1 MKRGVFLLFLFIAP
15 LSVAAAE
22 SSGQPATLPA
32 QMPPQQISSTQQAVP
47 SGSAVAG
54 DSALSA
60 ISTGVSALSY
70 IMTALVG
77 VLTISVPAML
87 GYFGWLNA
95 KLSKISRKELETAV
109 EEIAK
114 DRVNKHLAEQ
124 MGKLHHQ
131 LRGELTESLANFR
144 KLDELMQHCRLDLKG
159 VGNEG
164 KVHLGLYKV
173 ASGVP
178 ASVFNGLGMLDETLG
193 AFDPTRKPHSI
204 FRLLQS
210 LSETG
215 LLAFPGDAETFF
227 IADKICKKH
236 FGKGLSPSSS
246 TSPTGG

>member
-1 MKRGVFLLFLFIAP
+1 MKRGILLLFLFTAP
-15 LSVAAAE
+15 LAVAAAE
-22 SSGQPATLPA
+22 LSGQPATLPT
-32 QMPPQQISSTQQAVP
+32 QVPPQQIPSIQQAAP
-47 SGSAVAG
+47 PGPAVAS

-60 ISTGVSALSY
+60 ISAGISTLSY
-70 IMTALVG
+70 IMTTLVG
-77 VLTISVPAML
+77 VLTISVPLML
-87 GYFGWLNA
+87 VYFGKLNA
-95 KLSKISRKELETAV
+95 KLSELSRKELEKAL

-124 MGKLHHQ
+124 MGKLH
-131 LRGELTESLANFR
+131 REITCKFTESLANCR

-178 ASVFNGLGMLDETLG
+178 LSVFNGLGILDETLD

-210 LSETG
+210 LYEAG
-215 LLAFPGDAETFF
+215 LLAFPGDAETFV
-227 IADKICKKH
+227 IAERFCRKH
-236 FGKGLSPSSS
+236 FGKALSASSS